1 MCVSTHLPAA
11 CPRGRRGAGWRRG
24 TWAGAPRGWCARWG
38 YGIKNIYN
46 CNIIY
51 AIHLCRP
58 VMSALVSRPPRNLGQ
73 SRSSTLSPS
82 RHRNCSNPSLP
93 GERRDKYT
101 LALWWSLE
109 TKQFEFEWTSKEKWG
124 NRETLCEWVSKFY
137 LLLLLTLFHFTIF
150 IINLATMNV
159 FQHDIFIS

>member
-1 MCVSTHLPAA
+1 MYLLLVLVGEGEQGGDVEHELVLLVGGVHAEDMPLKIFICS
-11 CPRGRRGAGWRRG
+11 
-24 TWAGAPRGWCARWG
+24 
-38 YGIKNIYN
+38 

-51 AIHLCRP
+51 VTIHLCRP

-93 GERRDKYT
+93 GKRRDKYT
-101 LALWWSLE
+101 SAVWCSLE
-109 TKQFEFEWTSKEKWG
+109 TKQFEFEWTSKVEWG